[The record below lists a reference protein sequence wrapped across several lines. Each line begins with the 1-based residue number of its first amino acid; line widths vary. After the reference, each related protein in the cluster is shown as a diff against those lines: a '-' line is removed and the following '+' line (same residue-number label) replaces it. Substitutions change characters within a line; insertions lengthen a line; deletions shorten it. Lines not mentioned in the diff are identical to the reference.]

1 MSKNSLESS
10 LCNIFLISRENEL
23 IKLKNAA
30 INRSTGSSTELE
42 TKIQTLTQSLMTKQ
56 TTLENM
62 TAERNA
68 IRLQMEKLSHKHEE
82 TLMQMSSHNR
92 PQQIINQNVYKY
104 E

>member
-1 MSKNSLESS
+1 M
-10 LCNIFLISRENEL
+10 
-23 IKLKNAA
+23 
-30 INRSTGSSTELE
+30 NRSTGSSTELE
-42 TKIQTLTQSLMTKQ
+42 TKIQTLTESLMTKQ

-92 PQQIINQNVYKY
+92 PQQIINQTSINMNETDDGTFVQIFSVPFRLIFHNFS
-104 E
+104 